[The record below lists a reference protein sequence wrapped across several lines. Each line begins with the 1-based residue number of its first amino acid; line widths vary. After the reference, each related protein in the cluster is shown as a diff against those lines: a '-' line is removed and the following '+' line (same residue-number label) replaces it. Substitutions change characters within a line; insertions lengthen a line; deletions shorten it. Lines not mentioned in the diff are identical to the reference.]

1 MITRLFPKGKAVT
14 AMSAAKRQDLFTLF
28 DHLGLTVTTF
38 EHEAVFT
45 VEESEG
51 VKDHMP
57 GGHTKNL
64 FLKDKKGALI
74 LISALAETRIALKH
88 LHKALGCGRLS
99 FGSAALL
106 EETLRV
112 APGSVTAFALINDP
126 GARVRFIIDA
136 ALMAHDRI
144 NFHPLENTATT
155 AISPDDFM
163 TFARACGHAPE
174 VFDFGEDASPGT
186 E

>member
-1 MITRLFPKGKAVT
+1 MTATR
-14 AMSAAKRQDLFTLF
+14 AATREELLTLF
-28 DHLGLTVTTF
+28 ERLGLSVATF

-45 VEESEG
+45 VAQSEG

-106 EETLRV
+106 EETLGV
-112 APGSVTAFALINDP
+112 TPGSVTAFALINDRQ
-126 GARVRFIIDA
+126 GRVRFIIDA
-136 ALMAHDRI
+136 ALIAHDPI

-163 TFARACGHAPE
+163 IFARACGHEPE
-174 VFDFGEDASPGT
+174 VFDFSEDAGSDP
-186 E
+186 EP

>member
-1 MITRLFPKGKAVT
+1 MTATRAATREDLLALFE
-14 AMSAAKRQDLFTLF
+14 R
-28 DHLGLTVTTF
+28 LGLGVTTF

-45 VEESEG
+45 VAESEG

-74 LISALAETRIALKH
+74 LISALAQTHIALKH

-106 EETLRV
+106 EEALGVT
-112 APGSVTAFALINDP
+112 PGSVTAFALINDRQ
-126 GARVRFIIDA
+126 ARVRFIIDA
-136 ALMAHDRI
+136 ALMAHDPI

-155 AISPDDFM
+155 AISPDDFL
-163 TFARACGHAPE
+163 TFARACGHEPE
-174 VFDFGEDASPGT
+174 VFDFRQDARS
-186 E
+186 